1 MSLITRCPKCQS
13 GFEVTA
19 DQLRLHDGLVRC
31 GQCSHVFD
39 GFKCLQAELPTLT
52 RKIDQE
58 GISSTQ
64 GDLSR
69 SPVAADTTGRQAAT
83 PPAFTQA
90 SSGAQSGEAS
100 RPGSPPATV
109 SNSQASIKPA
119 FPGHDTGRAPG
130 GQPDASATEPSSP
143 TSVSSSASSSTSSSI
158 ASSFSSS
165 RSARAS
171 EPSLSLDGHEKQQH
185 DEEDSPLVRRISA
198 WTDPPT
204 DRSLYPSVNSS
215 KPGQDKPGSVH
226 SSVREPHVRVRP
238 AVPLRDSREPVLSR
252 LNSAELAADDTT
264 AAESRPLRVM
274 GEARLRGEDPASA
287 GRREPEFLEDD
298 VSSTGATTLWWL
310 VALVLGVL
318 LLGQFALY
326 FRNDLATTMPATRG
340 VLEQICK
347 PLGCEV
353 GYVRHIDRI
362 VIIGSS
368 LQQVES
374 KDGQEGSPYLLKLTL
389 QNRNDYP
396 QPWPSLLLSLSDASG
411 TIISRRVMTPQQ
423 YLPVSLE
430 NAPFGARQEVAL
442 EVPLFTQG
450 LSVSGFELQRFFP

>member
-1 MSLITRCPKCQS
+1 
-13 GFEVTA
+13 
-19 DQLRLHDGLVRC
+19 
-31 GQCSHVFD
+31 
-39 GFKCLQAELPTLT
+39 
-52 RKIDQE
+52 
-58 GISSTQ
+58 
-64 GDLSR
+64 
-69 SPVAADTTGRQAAT
+69 
-83 PPAFTQA
+83 
-90 SSGAQSGEAS
+90 
-100 RPGSPPATV
+100 
-109 SNSQASIKPA
+109 
-119 FPGHDTGRAPG
+119 
-130 GQPDASATEPSSP
+130 
-143 TSVSSSASSSTSSSI
+143 
-158 ASSFSSS
+158 
-165 RSARAS
+165 
-171 EPSLSLDGHEKQQH
+171 
-185 DEEDSPLVRRISA
+185 
-198 WTDPPT
+198 
-204 DRSLYPSVNSS
+204 
-215 KPGQDKPGSVH
+215 
-226 SSVREPHVRVRP
+226 
-238 AVPLRDSREPVLSR
+238 
-252 LNSAELAADDTT
+252 
-264 AAESRPLRVM
+264 M